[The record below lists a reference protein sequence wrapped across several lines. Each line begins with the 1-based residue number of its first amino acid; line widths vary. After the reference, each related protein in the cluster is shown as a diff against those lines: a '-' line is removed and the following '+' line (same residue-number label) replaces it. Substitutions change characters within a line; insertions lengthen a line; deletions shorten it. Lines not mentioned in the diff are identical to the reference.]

1 MKKQQRYIS
10 YLLRLWQVR
19 HDGEP
24 VWRASLESPR
34 TGKQHGF
41 ARLTDLVAFLETKM
55 SGGNRDNAN
64 LPDDQIEDE
73 KGNTTPD
80 NN

>member
-1 MKKQQRYIS
+1 MKRRQRYIS

-41 ARLTDLVAFLETKM
+41 AGLDKLFDFLREQTEVASEIN
-55 SGGNRDNAN
+55 GDEGNS
-64 LPDDQIEDE
+64 DQEI
-73 KGNTTPD
+73 
-80 NN
+80 